1 MASEPQPRSAG
12 PLERFVLGLA
22 LLAGFPGSVIA
33 LVLLWTGIHSL
44 NLQVTLSLL
53 VVAFW
58 FGFAW
63 IARGRVVH
71 SLLTLAN
78 MLGALREGDFSV
90 RGRGAGHGDALG
102 LAVAEV
108 NQLADTLKEQRL
120 GAVEATALLRRMMG
134 EVEVGLFAFDSGRRL
149 RLVNRWGE
157 RMLGE
162 RAERL
167 LGRTADE
174 IGLSQCLGGPPV
186 RTMDL
191 TFPGWDGRWDVRRS
205 TYRQD
210 GVPHQ
215 LLVLSDVSRALREE
229 ERQAWKR
236 IVRVLGHEIN
246 NSLAPISSIADSLQR
261 LLERSVKAEDH
272 EEDLVSGL
280 SIIADRA
287 EGLRRFMAAYAR
299 LAKLPPP
306 EMALLEAES
315 WIRRVAR
322 LEARLE
328 VAVEPGPSITIK
340 ADGDQLDQ
348 LLINL
353 VSNGVEA
360 AQETGGDVRV
370 GWSVDSAYL
379 VVWVED
385 RGPGLTNSSNLFVPF
400 FTTKP
405 KGSGIGLVLSRQIAE
420 AHSGDL
426 QLRNRTDT
434 SGCRAELRIPL
445 ASD

>member
-22 LLAGFPGSVIA
+22 FLAGLPGSVIA
-33 LVLLWTGIHSL
+33 LVLLWTGSHSL
-44 NLQVTLSLL
+44 NLQITLSLL
-53 VVAFW
+53 VVTFW

-63 IARGRVVH
+63 MARGRVVH
-71 SLLTLAN
+71 SLLTLAS

-90 RGRGAGHGDALG
+90 RGRGAGQGDSLG
-102 LAVAEV
+102 QAIAEV

-134 EVEVGLFAFDSGRRL
+134 QVEVGLFAFDSGRRL

-157 RMLGE
+157 RMLGQRE
-162 RAERL
+162 ERL
-167 LGRTADE
+167 LGRSADE
-174 IGLSQCLGGPPV
+174 LGLAQCLVGPPV

-191 TFPGWDGRWDVRRS
+191 AFPGWEGRWDVRRS

-246 NSLAPISSIADSLQR
+246 NSLAPISSIADSLQT

-280 SIIADRA
+280 AIIAGRA

-306 EMALLEAES
+306 DMAPLEVEP
-315 WIRRVAR
+315 WIQRVAR
-322 LEARLE
+322 LEGRLE
-328 VAVEPGPSITIK
+328 VTVEPGPPVTIE

-348 LLINL
+348 VLINL
-353 VSNGVEA
+353 VSNAVEA
-360 AQETGGDVRV
+360 VQETGGAVRV
-370 GWSVDSAYL
+370 GWSVAAAYL

-385 RGPGLTNSSNLFVPF
+385 EGPGIGDGSNLFVPF

-405 KGSGIGLVLSRQIAE
+405 KGSGIGLVLSREIAE
-420 AHSGDL
+420 AHSGDV

-434 SGCRAELRIPL
+434 SGCRAEFRMPL
-445 ASD
+445 AAG